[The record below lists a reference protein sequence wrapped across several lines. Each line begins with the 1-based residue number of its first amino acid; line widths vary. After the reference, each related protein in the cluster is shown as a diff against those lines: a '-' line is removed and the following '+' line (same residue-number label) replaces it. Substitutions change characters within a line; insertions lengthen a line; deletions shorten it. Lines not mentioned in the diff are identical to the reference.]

1 MKRSILV
8 AMLLAAAAFSPAA
21 RAQAPTPT
29 PTPTP
34 RPGEDP
40 LAKLLFPPEL
50 VLQHAQE
57 LGLQP
62 AQRTTIV
69 NAVKEAQGD
78 LFDFQLQMGDRSQEL
93 LKLIEPQQVDEAAV
107 LAQVDRVLALERE
120 MKRKQMQLLV
130 RIKNALSKE
139 QQARLRELQKM
150 LGSPGRPEELLKM
163 PALF

>member
-21 RAQAPTPT
+21 RAQA

-130 RIKNALSKE
+130 RIKNALSKD